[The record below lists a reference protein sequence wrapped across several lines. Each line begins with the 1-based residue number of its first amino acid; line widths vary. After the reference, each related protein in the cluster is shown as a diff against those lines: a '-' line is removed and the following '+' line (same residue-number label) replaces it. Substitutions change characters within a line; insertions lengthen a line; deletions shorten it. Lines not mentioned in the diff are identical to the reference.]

1 MAEQQYFYYVAVSD
15 IHVKGD
21 IMPPISQSPIG
32 FISTAGR
39 GQRKFLE
46 LGYNLPSIGGLFV
59 DDGRKFVSEVFPTDN
74 STGTVPDRLSVLFK
88 TNPYTGFFEQF
99 PLESMRFDKL
109 MVFRMIQPTAG
120 GRSTRRSRRS
130 RRSRK

>member
-1 MAEQQYFYYVAVSD
+1 MAEQQYFYYVAVND
-15 IHVKGD
+15 IHANGD
-21 IMPPISQSPIG
+21 IMPPISQSPVA

-46 LGYNLPSIGGLFV
+46 LGYNLPSIEGLFY
-59 DDGRKFVSEVFPTDN
+59 DDGRKFVSEVFPTDEK
-74 STGTVPDRLSVLFK
+74 GMIPGHLSVLFD
-88 TNPYTGFFEQF
+88 TNPYTGFFGQF

-120 GRSTRRSRRS
+120 GRSRRRSHTRRY
-130 RRSRK
+130 RK